1 MAEEK
6 DTLQKYL
13 NQQIDRLNKGE
24 LKVAEITA
32 EKNANP
38 QWAGKV
44 LLARAIMNLDE
55 SITKP

>member
-1 MAEEK
+1 
-6 DTLQKYL
+6 L

-24 LKVAEITA
+24 LKAAEITA